1 MRAQWKK
8 KTSENK
14 YRPKFFLAKKYCCL
28 RMFWSVFCSD
38 FFFIKNGAKKQ
49 FFVQKFSIFFKWPY
63 YRPHICERFRPLSGT
78 PPPGRGCFGIETLA
92 NWFTDIYPLHP
103 CLPTSWMTL
112 IRMLN
117 IFQKMVCVYCHYLIS
132 ISLWW
137 NNLDLISWI
146 T

>member
-1 MRAQWKK
+1 MEKK
-8 KTSENK
+8 NFRKQISTKVFFSEKILLPQNVLK
-14 YRPKFFLAKKYCCL
+14 RILL
-28 RMFWSVFCSD
+28 R

-132 ISLWW
+132 ISL
-137 NNLDLISWI
+137 
-146 T
+146 